1 MTVINY
7 NFIVKLYFLHRD
19 DYYYYHHHIIII
31 TIITQVEGTQKLKI
45 LTLFGRTSLVN
56 SECSIPQ
63 ANNTK
68 LKLK

>member
-1 MTVINY
+1 MAVINY

-19 DYYYYHHHIIII
+19 NDYYHHIIIIII

-45 LTLFGRTSLVN
+45 LALSGRTSLVN
-56 SECSIPQ
+56 CECSIPQ